1 MKWYGP
7 VAISGLLFFLAAQSA
22 KYGDLAEDPLVKGI
36 SYAIA
41 AALYIGTFIAVGQG
55 WIIGLRDLVLRR

>member
-1 MKWYGP
+1 MKEYGP
-7 VAISGLLFFLAAQSA
+7 LAISGLLFFLAAQSA

-41 AALYIGTFIAVGQG
+41 AGLYIGTFVALSKG
-55 WIIGLRDLVLRR
+55 WIMALKRR